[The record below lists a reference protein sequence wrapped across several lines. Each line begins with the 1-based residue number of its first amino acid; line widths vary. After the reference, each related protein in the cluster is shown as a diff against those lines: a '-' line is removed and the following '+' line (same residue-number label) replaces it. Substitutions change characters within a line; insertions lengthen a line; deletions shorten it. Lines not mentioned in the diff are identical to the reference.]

1 MTRRSLV
8 LRSLVYFRGT
18 NLAVVAGVA
27 IATAVLTGALMV
39 GDSVR
44 GSLAH
49 LTESRLGPVDHA
61 LVASSFFRMDLAQ
74 RLAAQAEF
82 PPYFT
87 SAGVG
92 ISARGGLRRDGGRT
106 TTAGVDILAA
116 PWAPVRP
123 GECIINHALAE
134 AADILEPGAAVLLT
148 MAGSEQVPL
157 EATLARR
164 DRASVIRSVRA
175 SVASI
180 AAQAGPLALFS
191 LSGGQRPPRNA
202 WVNAT
207 DIQQAL
213 EQQGRANLLFVTAK
227 SGHGSQEDAARL
239 DRILRLAADLDD
251 YGLSMQ
257 GVSASGESALIGRN
271 TFLPGPVEQAAQR
284 AAEQTQLQPNRILA
298 HLVNTAQVVG
308 EGRRKIH
315 YAAAAGVDD
324 ANGPLAADETAIN
337 EWTARQLD
345 AKVGDKLRLSYYIRR
360 LDGELAETT
369 AGLEFTIARIL
380 PMEGIGA
387 DSTLTP
393 QYAGLTDADSVAD
406 WNPPVGLRID
416 KSLVT
421 RDDEAYWARYRA
433 APKILINI
441 EAAQR
446 LWGGNFGR
454 LTSIRV
460 PAARANEFTAAL
472 LKSLDPAAMG
482 MQFVPIK
489 SQQLAAATGGTDFA
503 GLFVGFSFFLIAS
516 AALLTAVLF
525 GLGIEQR
532 ARQTGLLAAVGFDG
546 RTLKRMAL
554 AEGMTLALIGSAAGV
569 AGGVAYTWLMI
580 VGLRTWWFDAI
591 GTTSLSLQA
600 QPVTLAVGFI
610 AGLLVA
616 AAAIWLAARRVGRLQ
631 PAALLAGGAAMVSP
645 ATKRVGVRAVLAA
658 LLLGAAATLLVCGAA
673 NILSRE
679 VAFLGGAGALLASW
693 LLSLSRWLAT
703 VHRAAGGLAG
713 AAPSVR
719 LGLRN
724 ARRHPGRSTSTV
736 AMIAL
741 ASFSLVTVASM
752 RQGPPPNPADRTS
765 PTGGYR
771 LIVQADIPLGADP
784 STRAGR
790 QVLGMRDLDSP
801 LWKDAAFY
809 PVRAWAGQDISCLN
823 ITRPTVPT
831 ILAVSPKMRDR
842 GGFSLKAGEWALL
855 DAPAGDDVPVI
866 ADDETARYILK
877 LPVGG
882 TLPITDQRGQR
893 QNLRLVATL
902 HGSIFQGELLMGE
915 ANFARLFPGVSGF
928 STLLVD
934 APGPRVQDLR
944 RLLAEELDEY
954 AAVVE
959 RTEDRLMA
967 YRHVANTYLSTF
979 QALGGLGMALGTAGL
994 GALLLRNLFERRGEM
1009 ALLEA
1014 LGFTRRQRVAIVL
1027 AENAMLLAGGIV
1039 AGTASALLA
1048 VLPAVASGSRSV
1060 NWVSLAL
1067 TLAAVAAFGML
1078 AVATAMRLG
1087 LRWVTPAD
1095 LRAE

>member
-8 LRSLVYFRGT
+8 FRSLIYFRGT
-18 NLAVVAGVA
+18 NLAVMAGVA

-44 GSLAH
+44 GSLAQ
-49 LTESRLGPVDHA
+49 LTESRLGSVDHVLA
-61 LVASSFFRMDLAQ
+61 AAGFFREDLA
-74 RLAAQAEF
+74 RRVAAQAEF
-82 PPYFT
+82 ASRF
-87 SAGVG
+87 SGAGVG
-92 ISARGGLRRDGGRT
+92 ISARGGLRAEGGRA

-123 GECIINHALAE
+123 GECILNHTLAE
-134 AADILEPGAAVLLT
+134 AADIRAPGAAVLLT
-148 MAGSEQVPL
+148 MAGTEQVPL

-164 DRASVIRSVRA
+164 DRASIIRNVRA
-175 SVASI
+175 SVAQI
-180 AAQAGPLALFS
+180 TGTTGPLALFS

-202 WVNAT
+202 WVNAA
-207 DIQQAL
+207 DLQQAL
-213 EQQGRANLLFVTAK
+213 EQEGRANLLFVTAK

-239 DRILRLAADLDD
+239 DRLLRLAADLDD
-251 YGLSMQ
+251 YGLSVQ
-257 GVSASGESALIGRN
+257 GNPASSQAALISRV
-271 TFLPGPVEQAAQR
+271 TFLPQPVEQAAQR
-284 AAEQTQLQPNRILA
+284 AAERMQLRPNRILA

-308 EGRRKIH
+308 EGGRKIH

-324 ANGPLAADETAIN
+324 ANGPLGASEVAVN
-337 EWTARQLD
+337 QWTARQLG
-345 AKVGDKLRLSYYIRR
+345 AKVGDRLRLSYYIRR
-360 LDGELAETT
+360 FDGELVETT
-369 AGLEFTIARIL
+369 AEMQFTIARIL

-387 DSTLTP
+387 DNTLTP
-393 QYAGLTDADSVAD
+393 RYAGLTDADSVAD

-421 RDDEAYWARYRA
+421 REDEAYWARYRA
-433 APKILINI
+433 APKILLNI
-441 EAAQR
+441 QTAQR

-460 PAARANEFTAAL
+460 PAERADEFAAHL
-472 LKSLDPAAMG
+472 LANLDPAAMG

-503 GLFVGFSFFLIAS
+503 GLFVGFSFFLIVS
-516 AALLTAVLF
+516 AALLTAVLL

-546 RTLKRMAL
+546 RTLRRMAL
-554 AEGMTLALIGSAAGV
+554 TEGMTLAVIGGVAGV

-591 GTTSLSLQA
+591 GTTSLSLQVR
-600 QPVTLAVGFI
+600 PGTLGIGFG

-616 AAAIWLAARRVGRLQ
+616 AVVIWLTARRVGRIQ
-631 PAALLAGGAAMVSP
+631 PAALLAGGATAASALP
-645 ATKRVGVRAVLAA
+645 VRGGGRSVLAA
-658 LLLGAAATLLVCGAA
+658 LLLSAAATLLVCGATK
-673 NILSRE
+673 ILSRE

-693 LLSLSRWLAT
+693 LLTLSRWLAT
-703 VHRAAGGLAG
+703 VRRTAGGLAG
-713 AAPSVR
+713 AAPAVR

-736 AMIAL
+736 ALISL
-741 ASFSLVTVASM
+741 ASFLLVTVASM

-771 LIVQADIPLGADP
+771 LIVRTDIPLGADP

-801 LWKDAAFY
+801 LWSNAAFY

-831 ILAVSPKMRDR
+831 ILAVSAKMRER
-842 GGFSLKAGEWALL
+842 GGFSLPAGQWALL
-855 DAPAGDDVPVI
+855 DEPAGDDVPVI

-893 QNLRLVATL
+893 RNLRLAATL
-902 HGSIFQGELLMGE
+902 PGSIFQGELLMGE
-915 ANFARLFPGVSGF
+915 ANFARLFPGISGF
-928 STLLVD
+928 SMLLVD
-934 APGPRVQDLR
+934 APAQRIDGLR

-967 YRHVANTYLSTF
+967 YRQVANTYLSTF

-1014 LGFTRRQRVAIVL
+1014 LGFARRQRVAIVL
-1027 AENAMLLAGGIV
+1027 AENALLLTGGI
-1039 AGTASALLA
+1039 ALGAACALLA

-1067 TLAAVAAFGML
+1067 TLAAVAAFGLL
-1078 AVATAMRLG
+1078 AVAAAMRLG
-1087 LRWVTPAD
+1087 LRWITPAD